1 MWGLKLQAYSGKRGK
16 ALGWYR
22 HGSAIALGVEN
33 LATWAHELVHAADDR
48 NGKLIERGQ
57 HWRNE
62 TVAELGGAVLMLA
75 MGFETDADLGGA
87 FAYIKSYADTAKI
100 PPIKACMDVIKR
112 TCEAVALILETAKS
126 LEVSI
131 GGKAVA

>member
-1 MWGLKLQAYSGKRGK
+1 MKLQAYSGKRGK

-33 LATWAHELVHAADDR
+33 LATWAHELIHAADFR

-57 HWRNE
+57 HWRSE

-100 PPIKACMDVIKR
+100 PPIKACMDVVKL
-112 TCEAVALILETAKS
+112 TCEAVALILETAKG
-126 LEVSI
+126 LEVSVD
-131 GGKAVA
+131 GKAVA